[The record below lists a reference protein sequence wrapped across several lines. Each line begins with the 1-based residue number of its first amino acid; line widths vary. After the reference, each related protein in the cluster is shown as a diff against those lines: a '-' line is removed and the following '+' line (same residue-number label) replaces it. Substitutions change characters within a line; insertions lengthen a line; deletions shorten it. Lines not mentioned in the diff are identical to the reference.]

1 MLEEKKGR
9 KREKQTNKRKLPAIG
24 SRPRRSNCLPLKR
37 KKKERRSHN
46 RLDTWNTNLGIA
58 RDLRQIVRNNRRP
71 EARGTNSGE
80 SRKGRQKKRRSTFRT
95 VDPELLSGGCE
106 TTIRTKKGRST
117 YHLSE
122 LQWRNYRWNRSPIPR
137 HTASSSLDGA
147 NQTNIK
153 HLRG

>member
-80 SRKGRQKKRRSTFRT
+80 SRKRQEKRRSTFRT

-106 TTIRTKKGRST
+106 TTIRTKKRALDVSPVRTSMTQIQVKSFANST
-117 YHLSE
+117 TQSIE
-122 LQWRNYRWNRSPIPR
+122 VPRWSK
-137 HTASSSLDGA
+137 SS
-147 NQTNIK
+147 
-153 HLRG
+153 